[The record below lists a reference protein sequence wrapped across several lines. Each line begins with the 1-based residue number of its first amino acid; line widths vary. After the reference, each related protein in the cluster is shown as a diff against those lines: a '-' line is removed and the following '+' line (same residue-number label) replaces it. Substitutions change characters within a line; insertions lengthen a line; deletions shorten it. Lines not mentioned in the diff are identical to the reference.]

1 MDRDFERNPDDER
14 EVDLADETEP
24 QAPAPTLDP
33 EEKVEA
39 NGDDEPVLDDE
50 RPA

>member
-1 MDRDFERNPDDER
+1 MDREFERNLDDER

-24 QAPAPTLDP
+24 QAPAATLDP
-33 EEKVEA
+33 DEKVEDT
-39 NGDDEPVLDDE
+39 GDDEPVLDDE